1 MSRLATTMIDVLVG
15 TIVAR
20 QWSAQGHTL
29 QITANLQVVRRQKT
43 VHSLLVKFGRA
54 LVNCLE
60 IIAEERGSADSI
72 RLVPATVSGCCCCRC
87 FCVLFTLM
95 PVTAANSRVAKCFS
109 LHSLLLS
116 LTWICNS
123 TAGRKLCH
131 QAKVSVKGV
140 HQTRQRPVAVCS
152 EFDCCCSTLSHH
164 TKLN

>member
-1 MSRLATTMIDVLVG
+1 MSL
-15 TIVAR
+15 
-20 QWSAQGHTL
+20 SAPLWPG
-29 QITANLQVVRRQKT
+29 NRVRRGTLCRSLRIFKSSG
-43 VHSLLVKFGRA
+43 VRRLCSAAHSLLVKFGRA

-72 RLVPATVSGCCCCRC
+72 RLVPATVSGCCCRC

-152 EFDCCCSTLSHH
+152 EFDCCCCCSTLSHH